1 MSASV
6 RSLLPE
12 NNQTMSSSPSSIYIP
27 RLFANISAERI
38 IGVFE
43 NLRLGKISYID
54 FVPRDQDPGTKM
66 AFIYFQ
72 EWYTN
77 NVACEHLIERIN
89 DHEREARIVYEDP
102 YYWILLPNNSATT
115 NVRSSF
121 NNSISTDI
129 NNMQHTIHQV
139 DRRVNEM
146 SGVLDTLLADFYEIP
161 QDNKVVARAQRC
173 KVCMVEFDPTLSQC
187 PSCGAPTNA
196 SQELLDILTS
206 RPEDTAP
213 EGVKLH
219 AKMAQD
225 AIKSFMNNQT
235 ETTNIQNNIDQ
246 PTETPPESS
255 SVETG
260 NQKSYWSIF

>member
-1 MSASV
+1 MS
-6 RSLLPE
+6 
-12 NNQTMSSSPSSIYIP
+12 TTPSSVYIP

-72 EWYTN
+72 EWYTQ

-89 DHEREARIVYEDP
+89 DPEREARVVYEDP
-102 YYWILLPNNSATT
+102 YYWILLPNNSVTT

-129 NNMQHTIHQV
+129 NNMQRAIHQV

-161 QDNKVVARAQRC
+161 QNNKVVARAQRC
-173 KVCMVEFDPTLSQC
+173 KVCLVCWRML
-187 PSCGAPTNA
+187 G
-196 SQELLDILTS
+196 
-206 RPEDTAP
+206 
-213 EGVKLH
+213 
-219 AKMAQD
+219 
-225 AIKSFMNNQT
+225 
-235 ETTNIQNNIDQ
+235 
-246 PTETPPESS
+246 
-255 SVETG
+255 
-260 NQKSYWSIF
+260 